1 MARFS
6 AGDRTGAGSTTLPI
20 ISIYSGAAATGTIR
34 EIGVFNTTATAVELF
49 LTRLT
54 TTGTQGADLTEAR
67 HNMKKQTP
75 ACTVVGTHTVAPT
88 LGEDLGYRAVLG
100 AAIGSGVIW
109 TFGEDGL
116 LVGAADAVE
125 AVTNGIGVIVENGT
139 GQVCQAYIV
148 WDE

>member
-1 MARFS
+1 MARYS

-20 ISIYSGAAATGTIR
+20 ISIYSGAAATGTVR

-54 TTGTQGADLTEAR
+54 TTGTQGANLTEAR
-67 HNMKKQTP
+67 HNPKKQT
-75 ACTVVGTHTVAPT
+75 ASCTVVGTHTVAPT
-88 LGEDLGYRAVLG
+88 LGDDLGYRVALG

-109 TFGEDGL
+109 TFGDDGL
-116 LVGAADAVE
+116 LVTEADAVE
-125 AVTNGIGVIVENGT
+125 ANTNGIGVLVENGT